1 MFSGFELYSRLVPL
15 LRLVSQPASHRN
27 VSIEVTRLQ
36 QLAART
42 DFDNLLQLRSV
53 VRCRLFRFFQKYV
66 SLVISMFSS
75 VLVTF
80 LDVSKSLSL

>member
-1 MFSGFELYSRLVPL
+1 MFSGFELYSRLVPQ

-27 VSIEVTRLQ
+27 ISIEVTRLQ

-53 VRCRLFRFFQKYV
+53 VMFVLAFSDFFR
-66 SLVISMFSS
+66 SMSPS
-75 VLVTF
+75 
-80 LDVSKSLSL
+80 

>member
-53 VRCRLFRFFQKYV
+53 VMFVLAFSDFFR
-66 SLVISMFSS
+66 SMSHS
-75 VLVTF
+75 
-80 LDVSKSLSL
+80 